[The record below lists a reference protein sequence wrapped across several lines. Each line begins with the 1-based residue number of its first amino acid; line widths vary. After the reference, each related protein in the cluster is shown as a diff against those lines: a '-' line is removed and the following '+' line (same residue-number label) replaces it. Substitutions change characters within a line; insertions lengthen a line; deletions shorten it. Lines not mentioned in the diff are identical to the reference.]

1 MKILISRKNRKVI
14 HSYGVLD
21 VKLKMVVVFCKVTN
35 SDSKTVILG
44 AVLSV
49 DGHGSSGSKV
59 HGNGIFIFFN

>member
-1 MKILISRKNRKVI
+1 MKILISRKNRKVS

-21 VKLKMVVVFCKVTN
+21 VKLKMVVVFCKVTL
-35 SDSKTVILG
+35 SKTVILG